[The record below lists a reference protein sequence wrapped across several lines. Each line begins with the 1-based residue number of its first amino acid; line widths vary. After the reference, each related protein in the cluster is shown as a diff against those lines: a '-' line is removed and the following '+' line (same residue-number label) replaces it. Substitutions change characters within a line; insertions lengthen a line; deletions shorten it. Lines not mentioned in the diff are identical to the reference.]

1 MRDLLPA
8 VFSLVFPA
16 GGSIPAQHGYLQLAA
31 PGVKAQ
37 CIWDAH
43 TGIADRQ
50 TDDRKQQ
57 HGAVFQSCVFKLE
70 RNECTEKV
78 ASLFLP
84 CPNLASA
91 VLPALPE
98 KSGLQ
103 PQHVDIWG
111 QTAPSLLPMPK
122 QAATMLPHWER
133 AVNPPRDGERDQNSH
148 RKG

>member
-8 VFSLVFPA
+8 VFSLEFPA
-16 GGSIPAQHGYLQLAA
+16 GGSIPAQRGYLQLVA
-31 PGVKAQ
+31 PGVKVQ

-57 HGAVFQSCVFKLE
+57 HGVVFQSCVFKLE

-91 VLPALPE
+91 SCQPHLKNQVYSPSTWIFGDRRPLLCSPCQSKLPPCYPTGR
-98 KSGLQ
+98 GL
-103 PQHVDIWG
+103 
-111 QTAPSLLPMPK
+111 
-122 QAATMLPHWER
+122 
-133 AVNPPRDGERDQNSH
+133 
-148 RKG
+148 